1 MRTKY
6 TKDGGTTPGV
16 YVRDTSGKY
25 HTIFEA
31 IEGGIYSG
39 DEDNSA
45 DETVGIALSPDR
57 RKLYAGFQDAGVLF
71 ELTRDDGY
79 PFE

>member
-1 MRTKY
+1 
-6 TKDGGTTPGV
+6 DGGTTPGV
-16 YVRDTSGKY
+16 YVRDTNGMY

-31 IEGGIYSG
+31 IDGGIYSG
-39 DEDNSA
+39 NGDDESP

-57 RKLYAGFQDAGVLF
+57 RKLYAGFQDAGVLMEF
-71 ELTRDDGY
+71 TREDGH